1 MVSRPIRRLTGQ
13 IWQLL
18 ARKVSYLSFLRR
30 KFTLLQREKVSFVS
44 TFGGQK
50 CRISPALFTP
60 RMTDIDQS
68 ITWHGTSEQ
77 KTGTEHQNRKSKRK
91 IKFLFS
97 DLRDDMIDHG

>member
-50 CRISPALFTP
+50 CRISPALFKS
-60 RMTDIDQS
+60 RMADKDQS
-68 ITWHGTSEQ
+68 IPWNIRTENQ
-77 KTGTEHQNRKSKRK
+77 KGQSKRNT
-91 IKFLFS
+91 KFLFP